1 MLIHVN
7 AVSPTPEAVS
17 SLWTPGKS
25 ISNARELT
33 QACSSAGAGKI
44 ACVYFVNGVLN
55 DIETEV
61 LVLSKKSGKP
71 VSPPFCVPA
80 SSTINDQVAA
90 ITSTITSN
98 PKMVNT
104 PAAYAVR
111 YVYSHNWPCKSAPA
125 Q

>member
-7 AVSPTPEAVS
+7 TTPPHAEATS
-17 SLWTPGKS
+17 TLWQPGKS
-25 ISNARELT
+25 IAVARDLM
-33 QACSSAGAGKI
+33 QACSASGANKI

-71 VSPPFCVPA
+71 VSPPFCVPG